1 MNGITIDLSPTPLRE
16 GGIEYTQLPD
26 GGLELNYAPDAQA
39 QAVVAE
45 HDANLAETLSPK
57 ALNAIADQVVE
68 WVEAD
73 QEAREDWK
81 TRFEKGLE
89 VIGVIEEGGEEG
101 PFPGA
106 AKVVHPLIM
115 EAAIQFQ
122 SRSIKELFPP
132 AGPVKT
138 IVLGAKTSEREA
150 QALRV
155 EGHMNY
161 QMTVEDRSYFWD
173 VDQMLLWLPLVGSC
187 FKKSYYDAR
196 IGQLRSR
203 FIKGADVLVPYT
215 AKSMEDAP
223 RFTHVFEL
231 SQTELR
237 RRQLTGEYVDT
248 ELPEPAEPIKE
259 AGDDAIDEVDDRTP
273 NLAEGDAPHTLYE
286 CHCEYEIPGESQ
298 EGLPLPFI
306 ITVEKDSR
314 AVLAIR
320 RNWKVDD
327 ERKSKRGW
335 FTHYK
340 FFPGLGFYGFGYIHA
355 IGSLGKAATGAL
367 RALLDS
373 GAFATMQGGFKSKD
387 ARIAGK
393 DIVLEPG
400 VYHDTEMTAEE
411 LQKAF
416 YTPPFKEPS
425 PALVQLFQLLVEAGQ
440 RFASMTDVITGDA
453 TNNAPVGTT
462 LALIE
467 QSSQPFSAIHKRL
480 HVAAGEEFRLRAE
493 LNAEYLPP
501 FYPYEVHGEDRGVYA
516 TDYDARVDVVPVSD
530 PNIFSS
536 TQRIAMAQ
544 GVLELAN
551 SAPQMY
557 DTYEAHKRML
567 EAMRVPDIDTLLPDP
582 NDIPHADP
590 VSEGAYLFV
599 GKPVRAHVDEDHAA
613 HLIIHQAQMQ
623 TVVNSPLAETVQ
635 AALMAHIAEHV
646 ALQYQI
652 QMSQL
657 LGLPLPQPDLSNKK
671 REGMDVAIA
680 NQIAMQAAMGI
691 QNMQAMQQAQMQ
703 QQVQAEQEGEAQ
715 AAQAENARADE
726 GMQAEQQRKDAAF
739 QADEERKNLAL
750 EAQITRDQI
759 KAASD
764 YLKQVGAMD
773 IDPMQLIQ
781 TARELGTSFD
791 EALRIL
797 REAQMGGLGSGQ
809 GQGPAPIAQEAL

>member
-1 MNGITIDLSPTPLRE
+1 MEEIIIDLAPSPLRE
-16 GGIEYTQLPD
+16 GGIEYTPLPD
-26 GGLELNYAPDAQA
+26 GSLELNYAPDSPAPPGDEA
-39 QAVVAE
+39 F
-45 HDANLAETLSPK
+45 DANLAETLSPND
-57 ALNAIADQVVE
+57 LNAIADQVIE

-81 TRFEKGLE
+81 NRFEKGLKL
-89 VIGVIEEGGEEG
+89 IGVVEEGGDEG

-132 AGPVKT
+132 TGPVKT

-173 VDQMLLWLPLVGSC
+173 TDQMLLWLPLTGSC

-196 IGQLRSR
+196 LGQIRSR
-203 FIKGADVLVPYT
+203 FIKGAEVLVPYT
-215 AKSMEDAP
+215 AKSLEDAP
-223 RFTHVFEL
+223 RITHLFEL
-231 SQTELR
+231 SRADLR
-237 RRQLTGEYVDT
+237 RRQLAGEYIDS
-248 ELPEPAEPIKE
+248 ELPEPAEPTKE
-259 AGDDAIDEVDDRTP
+259 AGDDAVDEVDDRTP
-273 NLAEGDAPHTLYE
+273 SLAEGDAPYTLYE
-286 CHCEYEIPGESQ
+286 CHCEYAIPGESQ
-298 EGLPLPFI
+298 EELPLPFV

-327 ERKSKRGW
+327 ERKNKRGW

-387 ARIAGK
+387 ARLAGK
-393 DIVLEPG
+393 EIVLEPG
-400 VYHDTEMTAEE
+400 VYHDTELTAEE
-411 LQKAF
+411 LEKAF

-501 FYPYEVHGEDRGVYA
+501 FYPYEVDGEDRGVYA
-516 TDYDARVDVVPVSD
+516 TDYDARVDVIPVSD

-582 NDIPHADP
+582 NEIPHADP

-599 GKPVRAHVDEDHAA
+599 GKPVRAHVDEDHTA
-613 HLIIHQAQMQ
+613 HLIIHQAQLQ
-623 TVVNSPLAETVQ
+623 TVANSPLAPTVS

-646 ALQYQI
+646 ALAYTI
-652 QMSQL
+652 QMSQM
-657 LGLPLPQPDLSNKK
+657 LGVPLPEPDLSNKK
-671 REGMDVAIA
+671 RGEMDVQVA
-680 NQIAMQAAMGI
+680 NQIAMQAAMMVQG
-691 QNMQAMQQAQMQ
+691 MQQLQAAQMQ
-703 QQVQAEQEGEAQ
+703 QQADQQQAMDDQ
-715 AAQAENARADE
+715 AAQAESARADE
-726 GMQAEQQRKDAAF
+726 ATAADQARKDKAFQSDQQRKD
-739 QADEERKNLAL
+739 LAL

-759 KAASD
+759 KAATD
-764 YLKQVGAMD
+764 YLKSVNAMD
-773 IDPMQLIQ
+773 IDPMQLVQ
-781 TARELGTSFD
+781 TAQQLGTSFD
-791 EALRIL
+791 KALQVL
-797 REAQMGGLGSGQ
+797 REAQMGDQ
-809 GQGPAPIAQEAL
+809 GQGPFPLTSQAL